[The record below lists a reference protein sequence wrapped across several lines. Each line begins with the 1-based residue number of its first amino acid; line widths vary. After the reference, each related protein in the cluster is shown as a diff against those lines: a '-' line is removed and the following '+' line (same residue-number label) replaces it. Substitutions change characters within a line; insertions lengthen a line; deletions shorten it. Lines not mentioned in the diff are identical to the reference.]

1 MLDCSNG
8 HYYSAP
14 LLISVPLVGNF
25 VITFH
30 HDWRKLLIFW
40 LWPWPCNLAQ
50 WRRRSNSVPIL
61 SLRFKIPSML
71 VVDFLCFCDS
81 QRRTSLAVCYARRK
95 QRHVNRANPQIDGE
109 LTWDELNSMVVVC
122 YWVFR
127 WFVLQQRAVVC
138 MWCALKRNPLPE
150 VAGNN
155 FLWMKWI
162 MFKICHYNCLDH
174 TTQITQ
180 LAQQA
185 NTFR

>member
-30 HDWRKLLIFW
+30 HDWGKLLIFW

-61 SLRFKIPSML
+61 SLGFKIPSML

-81 QRRTSLAVCYARRK
+81 QRRTSLAVCYSKRK
-95 QRHVNRANPQIDGE
+95 QRQVSRANPQIDGE
-109 LTWDELNSMVVVC
+109 LTWDELNSMDAWEILVGC
-122 YWVFR
+122 
-127 WFVLQQRAVVC
+127 C
-138 MWCALKRNPLPE
+138 MLLSFQ
-150 VAGNN
+150 V
-155 FLWMKWI
+155 
-162 MFKICHYNCLDH
+162 ICFAAKGSSLHVMCPKEKS
-174 TTQITQ
+174 T
-180 LAQQA
+180 A
-185 NTFR
+185 RSGWK